1 MESQN
6 QTFSDHSQ
14 WPMLHLKRKNN
25 ASGQST
31 PENDDGK
38 RVRMRYSKEEEEKLI
53 KEVIKRWDQLYGTKS
68 RFLPW
73 GRKTSTWSEIAAQ
86 LGETSKGARAG
97 EDVRKKWLYMK
108 RVFLEKVEAQR
119 SSHSDSGPQLTPL
132 EQKLLSLLRQPPAQ
146 PCNVPDIGAPRMD
159 MSQSE
164 TDVFSSPG
172 RHSVGF
178 FSGYPG
184 DTDISSSRK
193 MARSYSGFPL
203 AADEMSCAALLEN
216 QVGDPEVSAG
226 DRREDDPD
234 DERSGQAA
242 TPASRNLGRQ
252 HADDGA
258 PAMAAIVNRQ
268 RLCVSLQAE
277 AVKVLRRLV
286 GDVHRYVEHVTE
298 PGANPSAP
306 ASASP
311 GNDAPPRPPD
321 SPASG
326 AASVPV
332 QLALLHD
339 DVLRER
345 FRFDRS
351 TIAYLCAV
359 LKPHISNKWMRA
371 EATVCTAL
379 AFYATGAFR
388 SPTGDSFAVDQAVAR
403 SIVELVSDA
412 LVAVSDRFIR
422 FPASAAQKRVQ
433 QDFLAFAGFPGVV
446 GALGCTHVAI
456 RRPEVNPNLYANRRQ
471 FYSMNLQITA
481 TADCRISSAVA
492 RFPGSF
498 SCSHVLQ
505 HSPLEAFCSRGHL
518 GQGHLIAHSGYPLNQ
533 WLLPPLP
540 NAHTKADVRYNEA
553 LRRTHAVAGRTV
565 RLLKARFPCLDRS
578 VLPLQHSPRS
588 SARIILACCVLHN
601 VAVTRDVKL
610 PGRGSGALADLPA
623 ALEDYNCESDEEEEE
638 EEALSDSEEI
648 VQLRVTAGQEK
659 QALTIQQF
667 FT

>member
-1 MESQN
+1 
-6 QTFSDHSQ
+6 
-14 WPMLHLKRKNN
+14 
-25 ASGQST
+25 
-31 PENDDGK
+31 
-38 RVRMRYSKEEEEKLI
+38 MRYSKEEEEKLI

-132 EQKLLSLLRQPPAQ
+132 EQRLLSLLRQPPVQ

-159 MSQSE
+159 MSKSE

-172 RHSVGF
+172 RHSMGF

-216 QVGDPEVSAG
+216 QTGDPEVSAG

-242 TPASRNLGRQ
+242 APASRNLGRQ

-277 AVKVLRRLV
+277 AVKVLRR
-286 GDVHRYVEHVTE
+286 
-298 PGANPSAP
+298 P
-306 ASASP
+306 ARIRVRPPLRRLATTL
-311 GNDAPPRPPD
+311 PPRPPD

-326 AASVPV
+326 PASVPV

-345 FRFDRS
+345 FHFDRS

-371 EATVCTAL
+371 EGTVCTAL

-388 SPTGDSFAVDQAVAR
+388 SPMGDSFDVDQTVAR

-433 QDFLAFAGFPGVV
+433 QDFLGVAGFPGVV

-601 VAVTRDVKL
+601 VAVMRDVKL
-610 PGRGSGALADLPA
+610 PGRGSGALAELPA
-623 ALEDYNCESDEEEEE
+623 ALEDFNCESDEEEE

>member
-172 RHSVGF
+172 RHSMGF

-203 AADEMSCAALLEN
+203 AADEMSCAALLES
-216 QVGDPEVSAG
+216 QTGDPEVSAG

-242 TPASRNLGRQ
+242 APASRNLGRQ
-252 HADDGA
+252 HADDGRSRHGRHRQQAAAVRVPAGGGRQGAEAAGGGRA
-258 PAMAAIVNRQ
+258 PARRARDRARRESERA
-268 RLCVSLQAE
+268 RLCVAWQ
-277 AVKVLRRLV
+277 RRSPA
-286 GDVHRYVEHVTE
+286 
-298 PGANPSAP
+298 PG
-306 ASASP
+306 
-311 GNDAPPRPPD
+311 

-332 QLALLHD
+332 QLAVLHD

-345 FRFDRS
+345 FHFDRS

-371 EATVCTAL
+371 EAT
-379 AFYATGAFR
+379 
-388 SPTGDSFAVDQAVAR
+388 AVAR

-433 QDFLAFAGFPGVV
+433 QDFLGVAGFPGVV

-553 LRRTHAVAGRTV
+553 LRRTHAVVGRTV

-601 VAVTRDVKL
+601 VAVMRDVKL
-610 PGRGSGALADLPA
+610 PGRGSGALAELPA

-638 EEALSDSEEI
+638 EGGGAVRQRGDPDL
-648 VQLRVTAGQEK
+648 
-659 QALTIQQF
+659 
-667 FT
+667 